1 MVITIGNLYLM
12 TTIVDRKIVNKYIEL
27 YQENNL
33 HVMYLTLGF
42 GTAANEVL
50 DYLGLDSTE
59 KAVAYSVLEESSW
72 KNIKKQLQ
80 KKLQIDA
87 PGGGIAFTIPLSSIG
102 GKKTLQFLLESQDYK
117 KEEEST
123 LQNTVHELVV
133 VIAEQG
139 YTELIMDAARSAG
152 AYGGT
157 VIHAK
162 GTGMQAAD
170 KFMGVS
176 LAAEKE
182 IIYIVTKKDQK
193 NAIMQA
199 VMEHAGINTKA
210 KAITFSLP
218 VTDTAGL
225 TYISYTNALS
235 LGCKT

>member
-72 KNIKKQLQ
+72 ENIKKQLQ

-102 GKKTLQFLLESQDYK
+102 SKKTLQFLLESQDYK

-210 KAITFSLP
+210 KSITFSLP

-225 TYISYTNALS
+225 RL
-235 LGCKT
+235 LED